1 MKGKLLPAVLAAA
14 ISPSVFGGYA
24 ISYFPAQPDISAPA
38 EQAVDVET
46 TATVSTSA
54 FTVTDH
60 TGTTTSSGDI
70 NFESTKWRITAE
82 PDASVHYY
90 GGVSGDFSSRTPYSY
105 TPEEFFL
112 HDVPAGLDLQFDNT
126 SVAQIR
132 ILNTGKLELL
142 SEGGEVVASAT
153 ARPTNLSSMY
163 PSEAL
168 ITVKEYT
175 NAISVIWSFDFDSV
189 DSTQLEAVIFNDA
202 VIALRASPKSLS
214 NDIYSLANGS
224 LGVSIGEDSVTDT
237 LPNWKTYLTGLDPE
251 AFAPIA
257 IDPTEFGLQFFRNS
271 SGDLIHTP
279 ISERDISTYETP
291 EFVEHDFA
299 AITGE
304 VSLTPGTLYQ
314 AYAQH
319 FASSDW
325 NSDYKARSSVSAPVT
340 FTTELN
346 SAYTLDLP
354 STEGIEVG
362 VPADLTFTLN
372 STGEHGGAPKIEVV
386 LPFNA
391 IDNLNGSLADFFDAD
406 TENAEADCGVS
417 IISGDTIL
425 SCTTLMDAGDSDT
438 VDVTATFYAAGSYDV
453 EYRVCET
460 KLDGCDDV
468 AYQTLAVEIEAE
480 AQVDPATGGSGSSSS
495 GGGSSL
501 WLTLL
506 ALPLLRLRRKA

>member
-1 MKGKLLPAVLAAA
+1 
-14 ISPSVFGGYA
+14 
-24 ISYFPAQPDISAPA
+24 
-38 EQAVDVET
+38 
-46 TATVSTSA
+46 
-54 FTVTDH
+54 VTDH
-60 TGTTTSSGDI
+60 TGTATSSGDI
-70 NFESTKWRITAE
+70 SFESTKWRITAE
-82 PDASVHYY
+82 PDSSVHYY
-90 GGVSGDFSSRTPYSY
+90 GGVAGDSSNRTPLSY
-105 TPEEFFL
+105 TPEESFL

-132 ILNTGKLELL
+132 FTNIGTLELL
-142 SEGGEVVASAT
+142 SEGGEVIASAT
-153 ARPTNLSSMY
+153 VRPTNLYSIY

-168 ITVKEYT
+168 ITVKEYN
-175 NAISVIWSFDFDSV
+175 NAISVIWSFDFYNV
-189 DSTQLEAVIFNDA
+189 DSAQMEVVIFNDA

-214 NDIYSLANGS
+214 NDLYSLDGGS
-224 LGVSIGEDSVTDT
+224 LGVSIGEDSLTDT
-237 LPNWKTYLTGLDPE
+237 LPNWKTYLTGLAPE
-251 AFAPIA
+251 DFAPIA
-257 IDPTEFGLQFFRNS
+257 IDPTEFGLQFLRNS
-271 SGDLIHTP
+271 SGDLIRMP
-279 ISERDISTYETP
+279 ISERDISTFEAP

-299 AITGE
+299 AITDE
-304 VSLTPGTLYQ
+304 VSLAPGTLYQ

-325 NSDYKARSSVSAPVT
+325 DSNYKARSSVSVPVS

-354 STEGIEVG
+354 STAGIEVG

-372 STGEHGGAPKIEVV
+372 STGEHGGAPKVEVV

-391 IDNLNGSLADFFDAD
+391 IDYLNGSLSDFFDAD
-406 TENAEADCGVS
+406 IENAEANCGVS

-460 KLDGCDDV
+460 KLDGCDGV
-468 AYQTLAVEIEAE
+468 AYQTLAVEIEAP
-480 AQVDPATGGSGSSSS
+480 VDLEPEGSDSSSS
-495 GGGSSL
+495 GGGSTL